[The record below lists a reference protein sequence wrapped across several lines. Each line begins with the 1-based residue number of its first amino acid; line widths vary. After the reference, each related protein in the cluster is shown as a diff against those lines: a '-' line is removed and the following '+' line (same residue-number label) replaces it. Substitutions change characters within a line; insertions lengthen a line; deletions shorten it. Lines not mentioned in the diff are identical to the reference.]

1 MTGFV
6 ICSFTNSAASASWG
20 PPISPII
27 ITASVSGSCSNR
39 ARMSTNE
46 LPLIGSP
53 PMPTLVVI
61 PTPSA
66 CICDAASY
74 PSVPARHDAHGPA
87 RVDVARHDA
96 HHGAARADDTG
107 AVRPDEGGAALLG
120 VPPQVALHPHHVL
133 RGNTIRD
140 GYDQP
145 DAGVRR
151 LHDGV
156 GAERRGDENQARRRA
171 RVRDRFLHGVEDRPS
186 QMLAAALPRGD
197 AAHDVRAVP
206 DHLPG
211 VEGAL
216 VPGKALDN
224 DARLLVEQDAHAGFV
239 VVATTFSAAS
249 ESVSAVRI
257 GRPLSMRMRR
267 PSSTLVPASRTTSGT
282 GTRTS
287 RTA

>member
-1 MTGFV
+1 V
-6 ICSFTNSAASASWG
+6 IWSFTNSAASASWG

-27 ITASVSGSCSNR
+27 ITASVSRSCSNR

-66 CICDAASY
+66 CICDASSY
-74 PSVPARHDAHGPA
+74 PSVPE
-87 RVDVARHDA
+87 RV
-96 HHGAARADDTG
+96 TT
-107 AVRPDEGGAALLG
+107 P
-120 VPPQVALHPHHVL
+120 
-133 RGNTIRD
+133 T
-140 GYDQP
+140 
-145 DAGVRR
+145 
-151 LHDGV
+151 
-156 GAERRGDENQARRRA
+156 ERRGDENQARRRA

-197 AAHDVRAVP
+197 AAHDVRAVR

-224 DARLLVEQDAHAGFV
+224 DARLLVEQDAHVGFV
-239 VVATTFSAAS
+239 V
-249 ESVSAVRI
+249 
-257 GRPLSMRMRR
+257 G
-267 PSSTLVPASRTTSGT
+267 
-282 GTRTS
+282 
-287 RTA
+287 